1 MDKALKKKREGRE
14 QQLARPVHWHDVT
27 HGEAAS
33 LNPRLSCR
41 KGMEKTAQISRGQ
54 IMSLYA
60 QWLKLYCSIS
70 KKKSL
75 KICRSVL
82 GTHYVGQTGF
92 KLRNL
97 LSWPHK
103 GCDYKYVLHILIKDF

>member
-1 MDKALKKKREGRE
+1 
-14 QQLARPVHWHDVT
+14 
-27 HGEAAS
+27 
-33 LNPRLSCR
+33 
-41 KGMEKTAQISRGQ
+41 
-54 IMSLYA
+54 MSLYA
-60 QWLKLYCSIS
+60 QWLRLYCSIS

-75 KICRSVL
+75 KICQSVL

-97 LSWPHK
+97 LPWPHK